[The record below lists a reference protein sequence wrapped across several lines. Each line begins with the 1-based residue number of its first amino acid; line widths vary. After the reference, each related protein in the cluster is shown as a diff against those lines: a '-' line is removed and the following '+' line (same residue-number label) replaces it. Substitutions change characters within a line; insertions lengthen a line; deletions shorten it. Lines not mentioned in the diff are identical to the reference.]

1 MMTLMTVLMMVLM
14 TIQQVLMTIQ
24 QVVRAQV
31 VWDITVAL
39 GITKMVRLPLYVTV
53 PHSYPGLMPQGGG
66 RAEGTVF
73 VFKAF
78 PDPSLCISFFKHDFQ
93 KFNCLYI

>member
-1 MMTLMTVLMMVLM
+1 MMTLMTVLMM
-14 TIQQVLMTIQ
+14 VLMTIQ

-73 VFKAF
+73 V
-78 PDPSLCISFFKHDFQ
+78 
-93 KFNCLYI
+93 